1 MPRDPFEKK
10 YDPVMF
16 KAFDALRKVAK
27 STWNAMGETLREIKA
42 STSLLAAFG
51 SEALI
56 AKVYNKVIGNYTKF
70 LSDTFWSEI
79 VKGIDFS
86 LMTTAVTDIL
96 APVFSGIGEWIGDR
110 IEEAPIGTAIGASLG
125 SLIGSFAGLTSI
137 GAAIGGALGYL
148 IEEAPIGGTI
158 GTIIGGAVGGVIGG
172 PFGALIA
179 APIGAALG
187 ALIESLITDT
197 ADIISRGFTYEPV
210 PGTQAD
216 MIRLMGLYHANFL
229 QTGDVMTLREW
240 YWDVYVPSLGGDGDG
255 AGTRFDKLNPDDF
268 MDRYGSLKAFQ
279 SGTPYV
285 PESGIYH
292 LTQGEA
298 VIPAGRN
305 RSGSEIHVHIDLRNA
320 VVDNIDRL
328 SQKIVEQVMIQL
340 G

>member
-27 STWNAMGETLREIKA
+27 STWKAMGSTLKEIKVA
-42 STSLLAAFG
+42 TSLLAAFG
-51 SEALI
+51 SESLI
-56 AKVYNKVIGNYTKF
+56 AKVYDKVIGNYTKY
-70 LSDTFWSEI
+70 LSDTFWSKI
-79 VKGIDFS
+79 VEGIDF
-86 LMTTAVTDIL
+86 TTITTVFTEIL
-96 APVFSGIGEWIGDR
+96 GPIFSGIGTWIGDR
-110 IEEAPIGTAIGASLG
+110 IEEAPIGTTVGAALG
-125 SLIGSFAGLTSI
+125 GLIGSFAGRSSI

-148 IEEAPIGGTI
+148 IEQAPIGGTI

-197 ADIISRGFTYEPV
+197 GDIISRGFTYEKI
-210 PGTQAD
+210 PGTQRD
-216 MIRLMGLYHANFL
+216 MIRLMGLYHANAA
-229 QTGDVMTLREW
+229 QGGAPMTLREW
-240 YWDVYVPSLGGDGDG
+240 YWDVYVPSLGGGGGGDG
-255 AGTRFDKLNPDDF
+255 I
-268 MDRYGSLKAFQ
+268 YGGGGGPGEFQGGYGIQEFQ

-285 PESGIYH
+285 PQSGIYH
-292 LTQGEA
+292 LTKGEA
-298 VIPAGRN
+298 VIPAGKN
-305 RSGSEIHVHIDLRNA
+305 GSGGEIHVHIDLRNA